1 MKTIIAQRLVRRLCN
16 SCKIEDNPDEET
28 LTTLNIPIGTA
39 CYTSTGCDDCLG
51 SGYKGRIAIAECLHI
66 DKNLREMIH
75 NNASEA
81 DIEDYAFQDN
91 DSIEQ
96 ASIDLIT
103 TGVTSCDEILRINNL
118 KENASL

>member
-1 MKTIIAQRLVRRLCN
+1 
-16 SCKIEDNPDEET
+16 
-28 LTTLNIPIGTA
+28 
-39 CYTSTGCDDCLG
+39 
-51 SGYKGRIAIAECLHI
+51 
-66 DKNLREMIH
+66 MIH

-81 DIEDYAFQDN
+81 DIEDYAFQDQDN

-96 ASIDLIT
+96 ASISLIK